1 MSARAFEQPLIPA
14 VTAAAM
20 VYAGDKYV
28 LPSLVGST
36 DLMAACD
43 DKNML
48 MVLGL
53 RALMIYL
60 GVLVGDYLNQ
70 MFFRR

>member
-28 LPSLVGST
+28 LPSFLPAANPS
-36 DLMAACD
+36 ACD
-43 DKNML
+43 DANVL
-48 MVLGL
+48 MVTGF

-70 MFFRR
+70 MFMRR

>member
-1 MSARAFEQPLIPA
+1 MSTRAFEQPLIPS

-20 VYAGDKYV
+20 VYAGDKWVIPMMYNN
-28 LPSLVGST
+28 ST
-36 DLMAACD
+36 TAACD
-43 DKNML
+43 PDNVL
-48 MVLGL
+48 MVTGI